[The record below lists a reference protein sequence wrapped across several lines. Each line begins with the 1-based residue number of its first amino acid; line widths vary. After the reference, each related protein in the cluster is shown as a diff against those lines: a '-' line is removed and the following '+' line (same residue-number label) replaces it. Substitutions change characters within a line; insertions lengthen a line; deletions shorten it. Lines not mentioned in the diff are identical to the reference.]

1 MVYYKKFDNGLRLVV
16 HKMAGLFT
24 VSCGVLVKTGSVNE
38 TDAEHGISH
47 FIEHS
52 LFKGTEKRTAFE
64 ISDYVDRIGAQ
75 INAYTSKETTCYYT
89 KSTAEHFEDSLEVLS
104 DIFFNSTLVQ
114 TELDK
119 EKGVVTEEIN
129 MCEDEPEDLCLD
141 LLAESFYGKDGLGR
155 TILGTTKNV
164 KSFSRADLI
173 AYMDKFYTAD
183 NVVISVAGNVE
194 EKQAEELAEK
204 YFASKFVRLKSAPQK
219 RNVFVTPQ
227 NLYRTKRTEQSHI
240 GLCMPALCV
249 KDERSI
255 ALNIANTV
263 FGGGMSSR
271 LFQRIRED
279 MGLAY
284 SIYSYMS
291 SYKDCGVLEIYAG
304 VNTSARE
311 SAEAAIAEE
320 IKKIAEN
327 GVTEQ
332 EFLRGK
338 EQIKSAFIMGQESTA
353 SQMLLY
359 GRYLLMLDELFDFE
373 ERVSKIENTKIEE
386 VNSMAKEIFD
396 LKKASTATVG
406 PKRSPLKIY

>member
-38 TDAEHGISH
+38 TDPEHGISH

-75 INAYTSKETTCYYT
+75 INAYTSKETTCFYT

-104 DIFFNSTLVQ
+104 DIFFNSTLKQ

-119 EKGVVTEEIN
+119 EKGVVVEEIN

-155 TILGTTKNV
+155 TILGTAKNV
-164 KSFSRADLI
+164 KSFSREDLLR
-173 AYMDKFYTAD
+173 YMDKYYTAD
-183 NVVISVAGNVE
+183 NVVVSVAGNVD
-194 EKQAEELAEK
+194 EKEAEELAEK
-204 YFASKFVRLKSAPQK
+204 YFASKFTRFTSAPQRK
-219 RNVFVTPQ
+219 AECGIPQ
-227 NLYRTKRTEQSHI
+227 NLYKTKRTEQSHI
-240 GLCMPALCV
+240 GLCMPAVSV
-249 KDERSI
+249 KDERGI

-271 LFQRIRED
+271 LFQRVRED

-291 SYKDCGVLEIYAG
+291 TYKESGVLEIYAG

-320 IKKIAEN
+320 IKKIAAS

-359 GRYLLMLDELFDFE
+359 GRYLLMLDKIFDFD
-373 ERVSKIENTKIEE
+373 ERVAKIENTSIEE
-386 VNSMAKEIFD
+386 VNAMAKEVFD
-396 LKKASTATVG
+396 LGKISTATVG
-406 PKRSPLKIY
+406 PKRSPLKIV